1 MIIWDYLS
9 IISIINKNDKR
20 KHYINKLKQ
29 QLKSYGTTIWSPL
42 AGGMLTGKYNNG
54 IPEGSRVATFSDNPI
69 I

>member
-9 IISIINKNDKR
+9 IISNLINIYKNLLWKFI
-20 KHYINKLKQ
+20 KI
-29 QLKSYGTTIWSPL
+29 SYGTTIWSPL

>member
-1 MIIWDYLS
+1 MEVDYL
-9 IISIINKNDKR
+9 R
-20 KHYINKLKQ
+20 LFKHYN
-29 QLKSYGTTIWSPL
+29 YGTTIWSPL